1 MSSLKL
7 QAELWETVS
16 LSDVILDEQSTTA
29 RKVRANR
36 ELNTQWR
43 NDAQHARK
51 LFLTSR
57 EGLNLEE
64 K

>member
-16 LSDVILDEQSTTA
+16 LSDVILDEHSTTA

-36 ELNTQWR
+36 ELNTQSR
-43 NDAQHARK
+43 NEAQHARK
-51 LFLTSR
+51 FFLTSR
-57 EGLNLEE
+57 KGLTLEE